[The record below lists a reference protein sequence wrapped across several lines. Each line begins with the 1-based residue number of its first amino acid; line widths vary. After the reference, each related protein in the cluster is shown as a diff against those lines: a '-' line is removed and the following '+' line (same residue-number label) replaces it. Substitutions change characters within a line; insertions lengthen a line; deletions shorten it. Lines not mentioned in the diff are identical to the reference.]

1 MLSCCAAQGQD
12 IIRLYTE
19 DMSGPCIE
27 RRRAVAGEIMAL
39 IHGGYT
45 AQLCRLVRQQLID
58 DDAVKAESGQRR
70 NARSPEIMQAPGNRR
85 HELASHCG
93 HGVGPRLCDRG
104 IEVPLALREA

>member
-1 MLSCCAAQGQD
+1 MLSCCAAQGHD

-58 DDAVKAESGQRR
+58 DDAVKAESAQRR
-70 NARSPEIMQAPGNRR
+70 NARSPEIMQAPRNPR
-85 HELASHCG
+85 HELASPSA
-93 HGVGPRLCDRG
+93 PRLR
-104 IEVPLALREA
+104 PLLCPRPI